1 MNNMF
6 KVYNLRIHNTERLY
20 SIGIKYW
27 LYSMC
32 RILVAYLFM
41 HSSLY
46 FLNFDPYL
54 APSPSQMNGL
64 KR

>member
-6 KVYNLRIHNTERLY
+6 KVYSLEIHNTERLD
-20 SIGIKYW
+20 SIDIKYW

-46 FLNFDPYL
+46 FLSFDPYL
-54 APSPSQMNGL
+54 APSRSQMNGL